1 MKNVVLQKFKRG
13 QVWWWNSPDTQVING
28 ISFGARPVLIISNDI
43 LNATSPVVTVAP
55 LTTQD
60 KRTFKT
66 HIEFFDYK
74 GVKST
79 VMLEQIRTISK
90 DDLTD
95 YMGTLSNNKI
105 HEVGKAILCALGMNS
120 VEGTPKIE
128 ISELQEYIP
137 METRQRP
144 PRFSQNE
151 ETMIKKYLK
160 FHNIAETTRFFKDKV
175 NEMTEACLR
184 QRITRLKKEMNN
196 NEEEDKNEI

>member
-1 MKNVVLQKFKRG
+1 MENIALQKFKRG

-28 ISFGARPVLIISNDI
+28 ISFGTRPVLIISNDVF
-43 LNATSPVVTVAP
+43 NATSSVVTVAP

-60 KRTFKT
+60 KRPFKT
-66 HIEFFDYK
+66 HVEFFDYK

-95 YMGTLSNNKI
+95 YMGTLPESKIEEINN
-105 HEVGKAILCALGMNS
+105 AILCALGI
-120 VEGTPKIE
+120 ETLEEKIINE
-128 ISELQEYIP
+128 NEVKSEEKR
-137 METRQRP
+137 RQRQP
-144 PRFSQNE
+144 AFSPNE

-160 FHNIAETTRFFKDKV
+160 VHNIAETVRFFKDKV
-175 NEMTEACLR
+175 SEMSETCLR
-184 QRITRLKKEMNN
+184 QRITKLKKEMSN